1 MIFGIFI
8 LVAIIGI
15 IASLVIPGAGSSG
28 GNRRSQSNFNNHTT
42 TINPM
47 LMDNQ
52 SQHQLNNNQPEHN
65 YDSNGT
71 STDYNRANCDN
82 SSSGSSDSGSSWS
95 SDSGSSGG
103 YDSGGG
109 GSSDSGTNSSD

>member
-52 SQHQLNNNQPEHN
+52 SQLVNNQPEVN
-65 YDSNGT
+65 YNSNGT
-71 STDYNRANCDN
+71 STDNRANCDN
-82 SSSGSSDSGSSWS
+82 SSSGSTDSGSSWS

-103 YDSGGG
+103 FDSGGG
-109 GSSDSGTNSSD
+109 GASSDSGTNSSD

>member
-15 IASLVIPGAGSSG
+15 IASLVIPGSGSSG

-52 SQHQLNNNQPEHN
+52 SQHQLNNNQPELN

-71 STDYNRANCDN
+71 STDNRANCDN
-82 SSSGSSDSGSSWS
+82 NSSGSTDSGSSWS

-103 YDSGGG
+103 FDSGGG